1 MVDTKTSK
9 PRLVPPQFYET
20 PTSDLHFMLDQAF
33 ADRDW
38 SNVRLIQDEIQLRLL
53 VDDHMDDH
61 LEM

>member
-1 MVDTKTSK
+1 
-9 PRLVPPQFYET
+9 
-20 PTSDLHFMLDQAF
+20 MLDQAF